1 MVYDYHIFICT
12 NDRVGSEKPSCGK
25 GHGEA
30 LIQKF
35 KLLSKSAL
43 PESKIRIN
51 RAGCLGLC
59 AQGPVVMI
67 YPMGWCMVNVQVAD
81 VEAIL
86 GELKQNRPL
95 MRLLW
100 SNTEPN

>member
-12 NDRVGSEKPSCGK
+12 NDREGSEKPSCGTA
-25 GHGEA
+25 HGEA

-51 RAGCLGLC
+51 RSGCLGLC

-67 YPMGWCMVNVQVAD
+67 YPMGWCMVNVQIAD
-81 VEAIL
+81 VTDIL
-86 GELKQNRPL
+86 NALQQNRPL
-95 MRLLW
+95 LRLLW
-100 SNTEPN
+100 SKPEPK